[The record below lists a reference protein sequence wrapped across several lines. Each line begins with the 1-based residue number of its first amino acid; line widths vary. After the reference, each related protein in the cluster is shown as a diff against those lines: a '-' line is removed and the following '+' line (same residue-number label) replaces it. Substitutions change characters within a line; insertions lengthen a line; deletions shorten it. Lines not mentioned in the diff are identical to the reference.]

1 VSKSCRLN
9 YKTSYRRGIENVS
22 CQIHHA
28 ECQSHDE
35 KRGHDK
41 VVPKTPHSA
50 CRNQE
55 SNTLLE
61 LARQKNTINV
71 TINETINDIKS
82 DTTKY
87 TINVTINETINDT
100 TIHTA
105 N

>member
-1 VSKSCRLN
+1 MWFKCHTAVSKSCRLN
-9 YKTSYRRGIENVS
+9 YKTSYRRGIEKVS

-50 CRNQE
+50 CRIQE

-71 TINETINDIKS
+71 TINETIND
-82 DTTKY
+82 
-87 TINVTINETINDT
+87 T